1 MNDLPPWYSIG
12 SVGLGTAL
20 GAAFAAIW
28 HGLWPGG
35 APNLFGFT
43 ALCLLIAFFA
53 VNDTFRAMTRSPM
66 DPSLAMVEILVGGG
80 ALLALTQR
88 PLPFVVGLAFAVFL
102 RAEMG
107 GLTAL
112 VINLYDRGG
121 APEANRLHRRFNG
134 LALGSGMAMVLCG
147 LGSRLETSTSL
158 LHWGF
163 APIALVGGACALMLV
178 AGAQYEVMRARFRGG
193 AVAVDPGF
201 GVGWWGPVAGV
212 IAAVIIVSAVAPPL
226 PSVITLH
233 QVGAAA
239 LAVAQRTT
247 TSSGPQNL
255 APQSTGAHK
264 HGPAKIGPIPRSEL
278 GLYMFLTLVAIF
290 VVVEIIRSLVMM
302 RRLGVGAYGL
312 AGEYWRR
319 ARAIGAQA
327 AVFFSGIYQLVRE
340 GLREG
345 DWRGLSRLVR
355 RWWRW
360 LLEAFSS
367 MLRGNVWRTL
377 VPRSAAHRAGAEF
390 AIAAGPRTA
399 AGAAW
404 RLPPGDPRRRI
415 REMYREFMLR
425 AAEVGLGRRVSQ
437 TPQAFGRMV
446 AAAEPDAG
454 GVLAALTSSY
464 EHARFSEQPVTAA
477 HVGTAEHAWNTVAAF
492 LGHRRAVPRRG
503 DGGAEDD
510 RAAPP
515 RGQRNV
521 AGRQRA
527 PSATPVAGSTGPGK
541 ERPVAIRP
549 ESRRR
554 GR

>member
-1 MNDLPPWYSIG
+1 MNDLPPWYSIA

-35 APNLFGFT
+35 APSLFGFT

-53 VNDTFRAMTRSPM
+53 VNDTFRALTRSPM

-88 PLPFVVGLAFAVFL
+88 PLPFFVGLAFCVFL

-112 VINLYDRGG
+112 MINLYDRGG
-121 APEANRLHRRFNG
+121 APEANRLHRRFNR

-193 AVAVDPGF
+193 EVAVDPGF

-212 IAAVIIVSAVAPPL
+212 IAAVIIVSAVAPPP

-255 APQSTGAHK
+255 APQSTTPHK
-264 HGPAKIGPIPRSEL
+264 HGAAKIGPIPRSEL

-290 VVVEIIRSLVMM
+290 IVVEVIRSLVMM

-312 AGEYWRR
+312 VGEYWRR

-327 AVFFSGIYQLVRE
+327 AVFFTGLYQLVRE

-345 DWRGLSRLVR
+345 DWRGLSRLLR

-360 LLEAFSS
+360 LLEAFSG
-367 MLRGNVWRTL
+367 MLRGNVWRVL

-390 AIAAGPRTA
+390 AIATGPRTA

-425 AAEVGLGRRVSQ
+425 AAEVGLGRRASQ

-446 AAAEPDAG
+446 TAAEPDAG

-464 EHARFSEQPVTAA
+464 EHARFSQQAVTAE
-477 HVGTAEHAWNTVAAF
+477 HVGTAEHAWNTVAGF
-492 LGHRRAVPRRG
+492 LGHRRAVPRM
-503 DGGAEDD
+503 GGGPDEG
-510 RAAPP
+510 RAAPSSVQ
-515 RGQRNV
+515 RG
-521 AGRQRA
+521 AGARQRT
-527 PSATPVAGSTGPGK
+527 PSGMPAAGSTAAGK

-549 ESRRR
+549 ESRPRR
-554 GR
+554 R